1 MNGPARV
8 RVAFPALASIK
19 PLRAVA
25 FLALLDTLW
34 VGARAT
40 VLIDDF
46 HAAIAALQAHT
57 VQLFRPPP
65 PALPVAMPIT
75 VPPRLPPPEA
85 AVLPERF
92 VDFASVIDAVAD
104 AQTAP
109 APPQT
114 QGLGD
119 INRMVSQVVGLNET
133 SFMLASYHPPRR
145 PPAPGD
151 VAQQA
156 YDRLA
161 TGDRRAA
168 AQGFEN
174 AAALAPDDPRAAAW
188 SREAARLGRR
198 WSGSAYIFARGAG
211 PPGFASAALL
221 GGGQSGA
228 TLAFT
233 PAPLAARPLALTL
246 RGAVAH
252 DGIGIDDRSAQG
264 ALGLRWQFMPG
275 LALAGEWLVSSG
287 TSAPSGWTARLTG
300 GASGRTFGLDWNGY
314 AEAGVVNANPYAAGQ
329 AFAGWRLPV
338 RGVRVQ
344 AGAGVWGAVQVDG
357 STVDRLDVGPSLRL
371 HAGTLPVDLIVDY
384 RWRVAG
390 NASPGSGVAVTLAGY
405 F

>member
-1 MNGPARV
+1 
-8 RVAFPALASIK
+8 L
-19 PLRAVA
+19 PLPEAVA
-25 FLALLDTLW
+25 
-34 VGARAT
+34 
-40 VLIDDF
+40 
-46 HAAIAALQAHT
+46 
-57 VQLFRPPP
+57 
-65 PALPVAMPIT
+65 
-75 VPPRLPPPEA
+75 
-85 AVLPERF
+85 LPEPYA
-92 VDFASVIDAVAD
+92 DFASVVATVSGLQTVPAVARH
-104 AQTAP
+104 QRF
-109 APPQT
+109 
-114 QGLGD
+114 GSV
-119 INRMVSQVVGLNET
+119 NRMVSQVVGLGE
-133 SFMLASYHPPRR
+133 SGFMLAAYHPPRP

-156 YDRLA
+156 YDSLA

-168 AQGFEN
+168 AQGFEV

-188 SREAARLGRR
+188 ATEAARLGRR

-233 PAPLAARPLALTL
+233 PSPLAARPLALTL

-252 DGIGIDDRSAQG
+252 DGIGIDDNSAQG

-287 TSAPSGWTARLTG
+287 DSAPSGWTARLSG
-300 GASGRTFGLDWNGY
+300 GASGQVGKLDWNGY
-314 AEAGVVNANPYAAGQ
+314 GEAGVVNANPYAAGQ

-371 HAGTLPVDLIVDY
+371 HAWTLPIDLIVDY
-384 RWRVAG
+384 RWRVTG
-390 NASPGSGVAVTLAGY
+390 NASPGSGFAVTLAGY